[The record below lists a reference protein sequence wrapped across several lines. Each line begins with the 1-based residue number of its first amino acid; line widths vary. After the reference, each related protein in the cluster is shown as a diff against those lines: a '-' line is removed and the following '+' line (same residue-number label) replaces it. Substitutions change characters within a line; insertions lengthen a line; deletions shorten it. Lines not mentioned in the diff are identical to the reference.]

1 MTRRE
6 MDEGE
11 KIGRHG
17 REKVRPVAEGAV
29 CLLVQVLREGT
40 SSSRVNQKRQTEIL
54 EART

>member
-6 MDEGE
+6 MDEGG

-29 CLLVQVLREGT
+29 CLLVQILREGT
-40 SSSRVNQKRQTEIL
+40 RSSRVNQKRQTEIL